1 MANYWLGIMAV
12 AFAAAMA
19 LWITVVFRAGRN
31 KPHRQQPESGPHREV
46 MGGAF
51 DAREGGRQV
60 MPDPGTPLV
69 PEPGRTQPP
78 GTGQRRPS
86 LASEDRP

>member
-1 MANYWLGIMAV
+1 MGVSVMPNYWLGIMAV

-19 LWITVVFRAGRN
+19 LWIAVVFRAGRN
-31 KPHRQQPESGPHREV
+31 KPHRQQRETGPHREV

-60 MPDPGTPLV
+60 MPDPGAPLV
-69 PEPGRTQPP
+69 HETD
-78 GTGQRRPS
+78 TA
-86 LASEDRP
+86 ASRGSDHR